1 MNIQDALKIATQQL
15 LANPHITRARLEAE
29 ILLMFVLQKKREFLH
44 GHSECELDTQEK
56 EAFFSLLH
64 RRVQNEPIQYLTQ
77 RVSFFSDEFY
87 VDERVL
93 IPRPESEILIQ
104 KVCEIIS
111 NENLKNIAEIGIGS
125 GALSVS
131 VAKMCKKVLITATD
145 ISQKALQVAQKNI
158 THFGLNSRIKLV
170 QTSLLDEVAP
180 SDFGSDFALEY
191 SPKSSTMISPKPSK
205 KRLDSSLKSNTKPK
219 SSTENTLDS
228 SLEFDL
234 VFSNPPYIADDYPL
248 PPNVAY
254 EPKCALFGGKKG
266 SEVLESIITL
276 CAKREI
282 KFLACEMGYD
292 QREILAPLLASSGYN
307 AEFYKDLSGLY
318 RGFVARFCKTQL

>member
-1 MNIQDALKIATQQL
+1 MNIQDALKVATQQL

-44 GHSECELDTQEK
+44 GHSERELDTQEK

-104 KVCEIIS
+104 KVCEVIES
-111 NENLKNIAEIGIGS
+111 ENLKNIAEIGIGS

-158 THFGLNSRIKLV
+158 AHFGLNSRIKLV

-191 SPKSSTMISPKPSK
+191 SAKSSTK
-205 KRLDSSLKSNTKPK
+205 
-219 SSTENTLDS
+219 NTLDS
-228 SLEFDL
+228 SLDFDL

-318 RGFVARFCKTQL
+318 RGFVARFCKAQL

>member
-29 ILLMFVLQKKREFLH
+29 ILLMSVLQKKREFLH
-44 GHSECELDTQEK
+44 AHSECEIDPKEK
-56 EAFFSLLH
+56 ETFFSLLH
-64 RRVQNEPIQYLTQ
+64 RRIQNEPIQYLTQ
-77 RVSFFSDEFY
+77 KVSFFGDEFY
-87 VDERVL
+87 VDEGVL

-104 KVCEIIS
+104 KVCEIIHS
-111 NENLKNIAEIGIGS
+111 ENLKHIAEIGVGS

-131 VAKMCKKVLITATD
+131 VAKMCPKIFITATD

-158 THFGLNSRIKLV
+158 AHFGLNSRIKLV

-180 SDFGSDFALEY
+180 SDFGSDFALESSQITSQKPSAKLDSSSKY
-191 SPKSSTMISPKPSK
+191 ATKPRTKSSTK
-205 KRLDSSLKSNTKPK
+205 
-219 SSTENTLDS
+219 NTLDS
-228 SLEFDL
+228 SLDFDL
-234 VFSNPPYIADDYPL
+234 VFSNPPYIADDYVL

-266 SEVLESIITL
+266 SEVLESIISL

-282 KFLACEMGYD
+282 KFLACEIGYD
-292 QREILAPLLASSGYN
+292 QREILAPLLASSGYD

-318 RGFVARFCKTQL
+318 RGFVARFCKVQ

>member
-1 MNIQDALKIATQQL
+1 MNIQDALKVATQQL

-29 ILLMFVLQKKREFLH
+29 ILLMSVLQKKREFLH
-44 GHSECELDTQEK
+44 GHSECELDSQER

-104 KVCEIIS
+104 KVCEIIIS
-111 NENLKNIAEIGIGS
+111 QNLKNIAEIGIGS

-131 VAKMCKKVLITATD
+131 VAKMCPKVFIIATD

-158 THFGLNSRIKLV
+158 AHFGLNSRIKLV

-180 SDFGSDFALEY
+180 SDFGSDFVLE
-191 SPKSSTMISPKPSK
+191 SNPKSSAMISPKP
-205 KRLDSSLKSNTKPK
+205 K
-219 SSTENTLDS
+219 SSVKNTLDS
-228 SLEFDL
+228 SLDFDL

-282 KFLACEMGYD
+282 KFLACEIGYD

>member
-1 MNIQDALKIATQQL
+1 MNIQDALKVATQQL

-44 GHSECELDTQEK
+44 GHSEFELDTQEK

-104 KVCEIIS
+104 KVCEVIES
-111 NENLKNIAEIGIGS
+111 ENLKNIAEIGIGS

-158 THFGLNSRIKLV
+158 AHFGLNSRIKLV

-191 SPKSSTMISPKPSK
+191 SAKSNAMISPKPSK
-205 KRLDSSLKSNTKPK
+205 KRLDSSVKPSPKPK
-219 SSTENTLDS
+219 SSTKNTLDS
-228 SLEFDL
+228 SLDFDL

-266 SEVLESIITL
+266 SEVLESIITM

-292 QREILAPLLASSGYN
+292 QREILSPLLASSGYN

-318 RGFVARFCKTQL
+318 RGFVARFCKAQL

>member
-1 MNIQDALKIATQQL
+1 MNIQDALKVATQQL
-15 LANPHITRARLEAE
+15 LTNPNITRARLEAE

-44 GHSECELDTQEK
+44 SHSECELDAQEK

-104 KVCEIIS
+104 KVCEIIES
-111 NENLKNIAEIGIGS
+111 ENLQNIAEIGIGS

-131 VAKMCKKVLITATD
+131 VAKMCKKVFITATD

-158 THFGLNSRIKLV
+158 AHFGLNSRIKLV

-180 SDFGSDFALEY
+180 SDFGSGFALE
-191 SPKSSTMISPKPSK
+191 SSAKSIP
-205 KRLDSSLKSNTKPK
+205 KPK
-219 SSTENTLDS
+219 SSAKSTLDS
-228 SLEFDL
+228 SLDFDL

-318 RGFVARFCKTQL
+318 RGFVARFCKAKL

>member
-1 MNIQDALKIATQQL
+1 MNIQDALKSATQQL
-15 LANPHITRARLEAE
+15 LANPNITRARLEAE
-29 ILLMFVLQKKREFLH
+29 ILLMSVLQKKREFLH
-44 GHSECELDTQEK
+44 AHSEYEIGSQEK

-64 RRVQNEPIQYLTQ
+64 RRAQNEPIQYLTQ
-77 RVSFFSDEFY
+77 KVSFFGDEFY

-104 KVCEIIS
+104 KVCEIINS
-111 NENLKNIAEIGIGS
+111 ENLQNIAEIGIGS

-131 VAKMCKKVLITATD
+131 VAKMCKKVFITATD

-158 THFGLNSRIKLV
+158 THFGLESRIKVV
-170 QTSLLDEVAP
+170 QTSLLDEAVP
-180 SDFGSDFALEY
+180 SDFGSDFGAESLE
-191 SPKSSTMISPKPSK
+191 SSAKSSAHSSTKTS
-205 KRLDSSLKSNTKPK
+205 LDSSLSTKSK
-219 SSTENTLDS
+219 SSAKNILDS
-228 SLEFDL
+228 SLDFDL

-266 SEVLESIITL
+266 SEVLESIIAL

-292 QREILAPLLASSGYN
+292 QREILAPLLASSGYK

-318 RGFVARFCKTQL
+318 RGFVARFCKAQLQ

>member
-15 LANPHITRARLEAE
+15 LTNPNITRARLEAE
-29 ILLMFVLQKKREFLH
+29 ILLMSVLQKKREFLH
-44 GHSECELDTQEK
+44 SHSECELGTQEK

-104 KVCEIIS
+104 KVCEIIES
-111 NENLKNIAEIGIGS
+111 ENLQNIAEIGIGS

-131 VAKMCKKVLITATD
+131 VAKMCKKVFITATD

-158 THFGLNSRIKLV
+158 AHFGLNSRIKLV

-180 SDFGSDFALEY
+180 SDFGSGFALE
-191 SPKSSTMISPKPSK
+191 SSAKSIP
-205 KRLDSSLKSNTKPK
+205 KPK
-219 SSTENTLDS
+219 SSAKSTLDS
-228 SLEFDL
+228 SLDFDL

-318 RGFVARFCKTQL
+318 RGFVARFCKAKL

>member
-15 LANPHITRARLEAE
+15 LANPNITRARLEAE

-104 KVCEIIS
+104 KVFEIIES
-111 NENLKNIAEIGIGS
+111 ENLKNIAEIGIGS

-131 VAKMCKKVLITATD
+131 VAKMCKKVFITATD

-158 THFGLNSRIKLV
+158 THFALNSRIKLV

-180 SDFGSDFALEY
+180 SDFDSDFVLE
-191 SPKSSTMISPKPSK
+191 SSTMISPKPSK
-205 KRLDSSLKSNTKPK
+205 KRLDSSVKPSPKQK
-219 SSTENTLDS
+219 SSTKNTLDS
-228 SLEFDL
+228 SLDFDL

-266 SEVLESIITL
+266 SEVLESIITM

-318 RGFVARFCKTQL
+318 RGFVARFCKA

>member
-180 SDFGSDFALEY
+180 SDFGSGFGIHSLDSNAKT
-191 SPKSSTMISPKPSK
+191 SIKSN
-205 KRLDSSLKSNTKPK
+205 LDSSAKFSPKPK
-219 SSTENTLDS
+219 SSIKNTLDS
-228 SLEFDL
+228 SLDFDL

-292 QREILAPLLASSGYN
+292 QHNILVPLLASSGYN

>member
-29 ILLMFVLQKKREFLH
+29 ILLMSVLQKKREFLH
-44 GHSECELDTQEK
+44 AHSECEIDPKEK
-56 EAFFSLLH
+56 EMFFSLLH
-64 RRVQNEPIQYLTQ
+64 RRIQNEPIQYLTQ
-77 RVSFFSDEFY
+77 KVSFFGDEFY
-87 VDERVL
+87 VDEGVL

-104 KVCEIIS
+104 KVCKIICS
-111 NENLKNIAEIGIGS
+111 ENLKHIAEIGVGS

-131 VAKMCKKVLITATD
+131 VAKMCPKIFITATD

-158 THFGLNSRIKLV
+158 AHFGLNSRIKLA

-180 SDFGSDFALEY
+180 SDFGSDFALESSQITSQKPSTKLDSSSKY
-191 SPKSSTMISPKPSK
+191 ATKPRTKSSTK
-205 KRLDSSLKSNTKPK
+205 
-219 SSTENTLDS
+219 NTLDS
-228 SLEFDL
+228 SLDFDL
-234 VFSNPPYIADDYPL
+234 VFSNPPYIANDYVL

-266 SEVLESIITL
+266 SEVLESIISL

-282 KFLACEMGYD
+282 KFLACEIGYD
-292 QREILAPLLASSGYN
+292 QREILTPLLASSGYD

-318 RGFVARFCKTQL
+318 RGFVARFCKVQ

>member
-15 LANPHITRARLEAE
+15 LANPNITRARLEAE
-29 ILLMFVLQKKREFLH
+29 ILLMFALQKKREFLH
-44 GHSECELDTQEK
+44 GHSECELDAQEK

-64 RRVQNEPIQYLTQ
+64 RRVRNEPIQYLIQ

-104 KVCEIIS
+104 KVCEIIES
-111 NENLKNIAEIGIGS
+111 ENLKNIAEIGIGS

-131 VAKMCKKVLITATD
+131 VAKMCKKVFITATD

-191 SPKSSTMISPKPSK
+191 SAKSSTMISSKPSK
-205 KRLDSSLKSNTKPK
+205 KRLDSSVKSNTKPK
-219 SSTENTLDS
+219 SSTKNTLDS
-228 SLEFDL
+228 SLDFDL

-254 EPKCALFGGKKG
+254 EPKCALFGGKEG
-266 SEVLESIITL
+266 SEVLESIITM

-292 QREILAPLLASSGYN
+292 QREILSPLLASSGYN

-318 RGFVARFCKTQL
+318 RGFVARFCKA

>member
-1 MNIQDALKIATQQL
+1 MNIQDALKVATQQL
-15 LANPHITRARLEAE
+15 LANPHIARARLEAE

-104 KVCEIIS
+104 KVCKIIES
-111 NENLKNIAEIGIGS
+111 ENLKNIAEIGIGS

-158 THFGLNSRIKLV
+158 AHFGLNSRIKLV

-191 SPKSSTMISPKPSK
+191 SAKSSTMISPKPSK
-205 KRLDSSLKSNTKPK
+205 KRLDSSVK
-219 SSTENTLDS
+219 SSTKNTLDS
-228 SLEFDL
+228 SLDFDL

-266 SEVLESIITL
+266 SEVLESIITM

-292 QREILAPLLASSGYN
+292 QREILSPLLASSGYN

-318 RGFVARFCKTQL
+318 RGFVARFCKAQL

>member
-29 ILLMFVLQKKREFLH
+29 ILLMFVLRKKREFLH

-111 NENLKNIAEIGIGS
+111 SENLKNIAEIGIGS

-180 SDFGSDFALEY
+180 SDFGSDFVLE
-191 SPKSSTMISPKPSK
+191 SSTMISLKPSK
-205 KRLDSSLKSNTKPK
+205 KRLDSSLKSSVK
-219 SSTENTLDS
+219 NTLDS
-228 SLEFDL
+228 SLDFDL
-234 VFSNPPYIADDYPL
+234 VFSNPPYIADDYTL

-318 RGFVARFCKTQL
+318 RGFVARFCKAQL

>member
-29 ILLMFVLQKKREFLH
+29 ILLMSALQKKREFLH
-44 GHSECELDTQEK
+44 SHSECEIGVQEK

-64 RRVQNEPIQYLTQ
+64 RRTQNEPIQYLTQ
-77 RVSFFSDEFY
+77 KVSFFSDEFY

-104 KVCEIIS
+104 KVCEII
-111 NENLKNIAEIGIGS
+111 NGENLKNIAEIGIGS

-131 VAKMCKKVLITATD
+131 VAKMCKKVFITATD

-158 THFGLNSRIKLV
+158 SHFGLNSRIKLV

-180 SDFGSDFALEY
+180 SDFGSDFALE
-191 SPKSSTMISPKPSK
+191 SLESSAMISPNPSK
-205 KRLDSSLKSNTKPK
+205 KRLDSSVK
-219 SSTENTLDS
+219 SSTKPSAKNTLDS
-228 SLEFDL
+228 SLDFDL

-266 SEVLESIITL
+266 SEVLESIIAM

-282 KFLACEMGYD
+282 KFLACEIGYD

-318 RGFVARFCKTQL
+318 RGFVARFCKA

>member
-15 LANPHITRARLEAE
+15 LANPSITRARLEAE

-56 EAFFSLLH
+56 GAFFSLLH

-104 KVCEIIS
+104 KVCEIIES
-111 NENLKNIAEIGIGS
+111 ENLKNIAEIGIGS

-158 THFGLNSRIKLV
+158 AHFGLNSRIKLV

-180 SDFGSDFALEY
+180 SDFGIDFALE
-191 SPKSSTMISPKPSK
+191 SSAMISQKPSK
-205 KRLDSSLKSNTKPK
+205 KRLDSSVKPSTKPK
-219 SSTENTLDS
+219 SSTKNTLDS
-228 SLEFDL
+228 SLDFDL

-266 SEVLESIITL
+266 SEVLESIITM

-318 RGFVARFCKTQL
+318 RGFVARFCKAQL

>member
-15 LANPHITRARLEAE
+15 LANPNITRARLEAE

-104 KVCEIIS
+104 KVCEIIES
-111 NENLKNIAEIGIGS
+111 ENLKNIAEIGIGS

-131 VAKMCKKVLITATD
+131 VAKMCKKVFITATD

-158 THFGLNSRIKLV
+158 AHFGLNSRIKLV

-191 SPKSSTMISPKPSK
+191 SAKSSTMISPKPSK
-205 KRLDSSLKSNTKPK
+205 KRLDSSVKPSPKPK
-219 SSTENTLDS
+219 SSTKNTLDS
-228 SLEFDL
+228 SLDFDL

-254 EPKCALFGGKKG
+254 EPKRALFGGKKG
-266 SEVLESIITL
+266 SEVLESIITM

-318 RGFVARFCKTQL
+318 RGFVARFCKAQL

>member
-29 ILLMFVLQKKREFLH
+29 ILLMYVLQKKREFLH

-131 VAKMCKKVLITATD
+131 VAKMCPEVFIIATD
-145 ISQKALQVAQKNI
+145 TSQKALQVAQKNI
-158 THFGLNSRIKLV
+158 AHFGLNSRIKLV
-170 QTSLLDEVAP
+170 QTSLLDEVEP

-205 KRLDSSLKSNTKPK
+205 KRLDSSLKS
-219 SSTENTLDS
+219 STENTLDS
-228 SLEFDL
+228 SLDFDL

-276 CAKREI
+276 CARREI

>member
-15 LANPHITRARLEAE
+15 LANPSITRARLEAE

-104 KVCEIIS
+104 KVCEIIES
-111 NENLKNIAEIGIGS
+111 ENLKNIAEIGIGS

-158 THFGLNSRIKLV
+158 AHFGLNSRIKLV

-180 SDFGSDFALEY
+180 SDFGSDFALE
-191 SPKSSTMISPKPSK
+191 SNTMISSKPSK
-205 KRLDSSLKSNTKPK
+205 KRLDSSVKSNTKPK
-219 SSTENTLDS
+219 SSTKNTLDS
-228 SLEFDL
+228 SLDFDL

-254 EPKCALFGGKKG
+254 EPKRALFGGKKG

-318 RGFVARFCKTQL
+318 RGFVARFCKAQL

>member
-1 MNIQDALKIATQQL
+1 MNIQDALKVAAQQL

-29 ILLMFVLQKKREFLH
+29 ILLMYVLQKKREFLH

-56 EAFFSLLH
+56 KAFFSLLH

-104 KVCEIIS
+104 KVCEIIES
-111 NENLKNIAEIGIGS
+111 ENLKNIAEIGIGS

-131 VAKMCKKVLITATD
+131 VAKMCKKVFITATD

-158 THFGLNSRIKLV
+158 THFALNSRIKLV

-180 SDFGSDFALEY
+180 SDFGSDFVLE
-191 SPKSSTMISPKPSK
+191 SSTMISPKPSK
-205 KRLDSSLKSNTKPK
+205 KRLDSSVKPSPKPK
-219 SSTENTLDS
+219 SSTKNTLDS
-228 SLEFDL
+228 SLDFDL

-266 SEVLESIITL
+266 SEVLESIITM

-318 RGFVARFCKTQL
+318 RGFVARFCKAQL